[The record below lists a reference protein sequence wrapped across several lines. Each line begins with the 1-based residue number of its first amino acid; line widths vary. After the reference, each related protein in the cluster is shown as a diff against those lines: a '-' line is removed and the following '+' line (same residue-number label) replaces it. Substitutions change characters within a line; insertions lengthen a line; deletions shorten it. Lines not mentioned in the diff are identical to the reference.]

1 MFIFHKQTPEF
12 EKMPKKQREAICEM
26 LKKGP
31 THLVKLRHPRLLTI
45 HHSVEES
52 RCVCV
57 CVCVCVCLRP
67 CVCVCAC
74 VRACVRACVCAC
86 VCACVRACVRVCV
99 FVHVCM

>member
-12 EKMPKKQREAICEM
+12 EKMPKKQREAVCEM

-52 RCVCV
+52 RWEGREGGRERRREREKEGEREGGSVCV
-57 CVCVCVCLRP
+57 CVCVCVREALESESK
-67 CVCVCAC
+67 
-74 VRACVRACVCAC
+74 
-86 VCACVRACVRVCV
+86 
-99 FVHVCM
+99 

>member
-52 RCVCV
+52 RWEG
-57 CVCVCVCLRP
+57 REGGRKGGREGGS
-67 CVCVCAC
+67 VCVCAQ
-74 VRACVRACVCAC
+74 REA
-86 VCACVRACVRVCV
+86 
-99 FVHVCM
+99 

>member
-12 EKMPKKQREAICEM
+12 EKMPKKQREAVCEM

-52 RCVCV
+52 RWE
-57 CVCVCVCLRP
+57 RRGGRK

-74 VRACVRACVCAC
+74 VHRGR
-86 VCACVRACVRVCV
+86 
-99 FVHVCM
+99 H

>member
-52 RCVCV
+52 RWEGRERGRKGGQEEGSVCV
-57 CVCVCVCLRP
+57 CVCV
-67 CVCVCAC
+67 
-74 VRACVRACVCAC
+74 RAQREA
-86 VCACVRACVRVCV
+86 
-99 FVHVCM
+99 

>member
-52 RCVCV
+52 RWEGREGGRKGGREGGSVCV
-57 CVCVCVCLRP
+57 CVHAQRE
-67 CVCVCAC
+67 A
-74 VRACVRACVCAC
+74 
-86 VCACVRACVRVCV
+86 
-99 FVHVCM
+99 

>member
-52 RCVCV
+52 RWEG
-57 CVCVCVCLRP
+57 REGGRKGGWEGGS
-67 CVCVCAC
+67 VCVCAHRGRHERVS
-74 VRACVRACVCAC
+74 VRKR
-86 VCACVRACVRVCV
+86 
-99 FVHVCM
+99 FTY

>member
-12 EKMPKKQREAICEM
+12 EKMPKKQREAVCEM

-52 RCVCV
+52 RWERTGGRKCVCV
-57 CVCVCVCLRP
+57 CVCVCV
-67 CVCVCAC
+67 
-74 VRACVRACVCAC
+74 RAQREALESE
-86 VCACVRACVRVCV
+86 RKRGRDSPTR
-99 FVHVCM
+99 